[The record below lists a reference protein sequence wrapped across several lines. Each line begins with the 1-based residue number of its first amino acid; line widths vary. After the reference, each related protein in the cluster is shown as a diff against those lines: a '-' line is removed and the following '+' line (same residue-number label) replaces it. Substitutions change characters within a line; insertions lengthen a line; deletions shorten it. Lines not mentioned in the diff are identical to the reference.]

1 MTTTIFSTTRDLE
14 AALPSIR
21 QSRQDTGR
29 VLLIVRRP
37 VVDEREILEAA
48 ELTREAGLV
57 GDAWAV
63 RASAKVMGGP
73 PNPDTQL
80 TLMNSR
86 VISLLART
94 PERWALAGDQ
104 LFVDLDLSAANLPTG
119 TRLALGSAILEITA
133 QPHAGCAKFSARF
146 GPDALRF
153 VNGPLGRELR
163 LRGVYARV
171 VQAGGLRTG
180 DAVRK
185 EG

>member
-1 MTTTIFSTTRDLE
+1 M
-14 AALPSIR
+14 
-21 QSRQDTGR
+21 
-29 VLLIVRRP
+29 
-37 VVDEREILEAA
+37 
-48 ELTREAGLV
+48 
-57 GDAWAV
+57 
-63 RASAKVMGGP
+63 
-73 PNPDTQL
+73 
-80 TLMNSR
+80 
-86 VISLLART
+86 
-94 PERWALAGDQ
+94 AGDQ